1 MAEERYMHLKGNIY
15 YDTKDKVIVQ
25 SLGNRFVFLRHDRR
39 SKPSSV
45 AQGKR
50 EEDKLT
56 KGFIQVQ
63 GTLYFDKNTRQLYKK
78 LGKNMVLYTKDRRKT
93 TGKVPVDRRKR
104 QL

>member
-1 MAEERYMHLKGNIY
+1 MAEERYMYLKGNIY

-25 SLGNRFVFLRHDRR
+25 HLGNRYVFIRHDRR
-39 SKPSSV
+39 TKAAPV
-45 AQGKR
+45 TEGKR
-50 EEDKLT
+50 EEDRIT

-78 LGKNMVLYTKDRRKT
+78 LGKNMVLYTKDRRKAAARV
-93 TGKVPVDRRKR
+93 GLDRRKK

>member
-1 MAEERYMHLKGNIY
+1 MTEERYMHLKGNIY

-39 SKPSSV
+39 SKA
-45 AQGKR
+45 AQVKEGKR
-50 EEDKLT
+50 DEDKLT
-56 KGFIQVQ
+56 KGFILVQ
-63 GTLYFDKNTRQLYKK
+63 GTLFFDTNTRQLYRK

-93 TGKVPVDRRKR
+93 TGKVPVDRRKK